1 MTETS
6 SNHSTHPRPRKNSF
20 GPSNQ
25 QGRNTQ
31 KKQAG
36 PFNKSHKRGS
46 NDAFDGHASKN
57 RSTTGRPHA
66 GKGNNEARPRRQED
80 WKSGFGSKT
89 PQDKKP
95 RTGRSDAAQDKPQF
109 QKSHKPSVKPN
120 AHTNAKQNPT
130 AKPVSSEE
138 RTGFSGR
145 ISRPRK
151 SSSRATP
158 ARLVALEATR
168 SIRERNAYAQEV
180 INHTIDH
187 SSLTPEDR
195 AFATRLVLGVVSTQ
209 GALDYVI
216 DKTLDDPH
224 DISPQVRDAL
234 RISTYEILF
243 LDKLYHAAVDQ
254 GVELVKSVAPPAAGV
269 ANYALRSIVRM
280 RPEFPFGD
288 PRTDLDALS
297 LLYGFPSWITIL
309 LMSDLGPETMLAF
322 MKESNEPAP
331 LFLAIN
337 HLKTRDELILRTF
350 DRLEETLTPVSI
362 EGNAIAGCYKVE
374 DPHALLIPEVKRL
387 FKQGRLMVTDATSQW
402 VAQNVLPDEKPTSFL
417 EVGAG
422 RATKTILIQ
431 NEAQRRWGSQ
441 IDEYVTVDNHEFK
454 TNILKDRV
462 EQFDVHVAQALTAD
476 ALHLEDTLGDKTFD
490 AVFVDAPCSGFGT
503 LRRHPE
509 IRWRLTADDVV
520 SLAKTQ
526 LALLKAL
533 APHVAPNGTL
543 SYATCTVTHLENN
556 KVVKAFLDSD
566 EGKDFQLVPIANK
579 SCIATKL
586 EPGSPDA
593 HFAVKFQRIQAPN
606 TTQDDAA
613 CETKNPLDD

>member
-1 MTETS
+1 MTEPS
-6 SNHSTHPRPRKNSF
+6 SNHQSNSRPHKGFNRPSTSKGKSEYGKPAGSRQRSHKNTPENARDSKPF
-20 GPSNQ
+20 KKKQ
-25 QGRNTQ
+25 QGNS
-31 KKQAG
+31 
-36 PFNKSHKRGS
+36 P
-46 NDAFDGHASKN
+46 SKN
-57 RSTTGRPHA
+57 TGKDARNRRP
-66 GKGNNEARPRRQED
+66 ED
-80 WKSGFGSKT
+80 WKSGFGSKPT
-89 PQDKKP
+89 DNREPRNGASQSHHKHSDRNTQRKP
-95 RTGRSDAAQDKPQF
+95 MRD
-109 QKSHKPSVKPN
+109 
-120 AHTNAKQNPT
+120 T
-130 AKPVSSEE
+130 ATQAPEK
-138 RTGFSGR
+138 RKDFSGQAP
-145 ISRPRK
+145 RPRK
-151 SSSRATP
+151 TSSRATP

-168 SIRERNAYAQEV
+168 TIRERNAYAQEI

-187 SSLTPEDR
+187 SSLSPEDR

-216 DKTLDDPH
+216 NRTLDDPK

-269 ANYALRSIVRM
+269 ANFALRSIVRM

-331 LFLAIN
+331 LFIAIN

-362 EGNAIAGCYKVE
+362 EDAPIAGCYKVE
-374 DPHALLIPEVKRL
+374 DPHALLIPEVKKL
-387 FKQGRLMVTDATSQW
+387 FKQGRLMVTDATSQC
-402 VAQNVLPDEKPTSFL
+402 VAQNVLPEEKPRTFL

-441 IDEYVTVDNHEFK
+441 IEDYVTVDNHDFK
-454 TNILKDRV
+454 TNILKERV
-462 EQFDVHVAQALTAD
+462 DQFGVQVSEAITAD
-476 ALHLEDTLGDKTFD
+476 ALNLKDVLPHKTFD
-490 AVFVDAPCSGFGT
+490 AVFLDAPCSGFGT

-509 IRWRLTADDVV
+509 IRWRLSADDVV

-533 APHVAPNGTL
+533 APFVALHGTL

-556 KVVKAFLDSD
+556 KVVKAFLDSE

-593 HFAVKFQRIQAPN
+593 HFAVKFQRICAPHD
-606 TTQDDAA
+606 TGTASP
-613 CETKNPLDD
+613 ETEVISNEDNL

>member
-1 MTETS
+1 MTESS
-6 SNHSTHPRPRKNSF
+6 SNHKANSRPNKNFKKPGGFKGPQGQDKKPGKFQKSAKRDFKDSDRSARPRF
-20 GPSNQ
+20 ANQ
-25 QGRNTQ
+25 D
-31 KKQAG
+31 KK
-36 PFNKSHKRGS
+36 
-46 NDAFDGHASKN
+46 AS
-57 RSTTGRPHA
+57 
-66 GKGNNEARPRRQED
+66 PRRQED
-80 WKSGFGSKT
+80 WKSGFGASQKDHSDRSFKNK
-89 PQDKKP
+89 PAVKYDNERKP
-95 RTGRSDAAQDKPQF
+95 RTDKPEA
-109 QKSHKPSVKPN
+109 SHTSQ
-120 AHTNAKQNPT
+120 A
-130 AKPVSSEE
+130 EE
-138 RTGFSGR
+138 RKGFAGNKPAR
-145 ISRPRK
+145 SRK
-151 SSSRATP
+151 LSSRATP
-158 ARLVALEATR
+158 ARQVALEATR
-168 SIRERNAYAQEV
+168 TIRERNAYAQEI

-209 GALDYVI
+209 GTLDYAI
-216 DKTLDDPH
+216 DKTLDNPR

-234 RISTYEILF
+234 RISAYEILF

-269 ANYALRSIVRM
+269 ANYTLRSIVRM

-297 LLYGFPSWITIL
+297 RLYGFPSWITIL

-337 HLKTRDELILRTF
+337 HLKTRDDLILRTF
-350 DRLEETLTPVSI
+350 ERLEETLTPVSFEDKI
-362 EGNAIAGCYKVE
+362 VPGCFKVE

-402 VAQNVLPDEKPTSFL
+402 VAQNILPEEKPKSFL

-431 NEAQRRWGSQ
+431 NEAKRRWGSQ
-441 IDEYVTVDNHEFK
+441 IDEYITVDNHEFK
-454 TNILKDRV
+454 TNILKERV
-462 EQFDVHVAQALTAD
+462 EQFDVHVSDSLTAD
-476 ALHLEDTLGDKTFD
+476 ALKLHKTLKNKTFD
-490 AVFVDAPCSGFGT
+490 TVFLDAPCSGLGT

-509 IRWRLTADDVV
+509 IRWRLSADDVI

-533 APHVAPNGTL
+533 APLVSNGGIL

-556 KVVKAFLDSD
+556 KVVKAFLESE
-566 EGKDFQLVPIANK
+566 EGRDFKLVPIANK

-586 EPGSPDA
+586 EPGSSDA
-593 HFAVKFQRIQAPN
+593 HFAVKFQRVKAPN
-606 TTQDDAA
+606 SSQEDPINTLETSISDDIAH
-613 CETKNPLDD
+613 